1 VVLERGKEQFPRL
14 KKLERSKKM
23 KKIVYL
29 ILGLVLTLV
38 VFYGASSVMAAGEDP
53 ASAVLLGATTS
64 ETCMSDT
71 ILQPGASMWV
81 KIPYV
86 AGNDVEIYAKGTA
99 SLDFG
104 VYFGD
109 QSGVPGYPSLGNPVG
124 KLMANS
130 NEPKFLGSWRGHI
143 GTGNASGFIYVLVK
157 NTKTHPVTFSLC
169 TITNGQYF
177 PPPWEVTLPVHCVF
191 DQVENANGFM
201 ERWLCD

>member
-1 VVLERGKEQFPRL
+1 
-14 KKLERSKKM
+14 M
-23 KKIVYL
+23 KKIAFL
-29 ILGLVLTLV
+29 ILGLALALV

-64 ETCMSDT
+64 ETCTSDMV
-71 ILQPGASMWV
+71 LQPGASMWV

-99 SLDFG
+99 GLDFG

-109 QSGVPGYPSLGNPVG
+109 QSGVPGYPALGNPVG
-124 KLMANS
+124 RLMANP

-157 NTKTHPVTFSLC
+157 NTNTYPVTFSLC

-177 PPPWEVTLPVHCVF
+177 PPPWEVKLPVLCYF
-191 DQVENANGFM
+191 DMAQDAS
-201 ERWLCD
+201 RSISWLCD